1 MSFLRRVWNR
11 IRPRS
16 AAPMTPHLCKEEE
29 PYNPIMLT
37 HRFMQPP
44 PRPCDHPAGEGL
56 HVRDEALVIETP
68 ARGDA
73 LTFTVT
79 VWCSWCAQPKGAR
92 SAEAMRAEIDAKRL
106 EVHRRVHDV
115 VRATARGFDAHLP
128 QKTEE
133 AIEEALA
140 AGFLKAVHDCDDV
153 VLKCS
158 TRAWVALSEEV
169 LEYERGIS
177 RQLLESHAQLE
188 LTRARVERLGKERD
202 LWLRFL
208 EESGENWRS
217 RFAVQLAE
225 HPVNVASTMNIM
237 TNERREEADRFLT
250 QVQTMMNA
258 QQAPNVFDL
267 VAGSESALRLALEQL
282 GVRLPEPSADLPW
295 ERV

>member
-1 MSFLRRVWNR
+1 MC
-11 IRPRS
+11 
-16 AAPMTPHLCKEEE
+16 AEEE

-37 HRFMQPP
+37 RRFMQPP

-79 VWCSWCAQPKGAR
+79 VWCSWCAQPKAGRPAG
-92 SAEAMRAEIDAKRL
+92 ELWAEIDAKRM

-128 QKTEE
+128 QETEE

-140 AGFLKAVHDCDDV
+140 AAFLTPIHNCDDV
-153 VLKCS
+153 VIKCS
-158 TRAWVALSEEV
+158 ARAWVALSPQV
-169 LEYERGIS
+169 LEFERGIS
-177 RQLLESHAQLE
+177 QQLLESHARLE
-188 LTRARVERLGKERD
+188 LTRAHVERLGKERD
-202 LWLRFL
+202 LWLGFL
-208 EESGENWRS
+208 EESGKNWRS

-225 HPVNVASTMNIM
+225 HPVNVASVMNIM
-237 TNERREEADRFLT
+237 ENERREEADRFLT
-250 QVQTMMNA
+250 LVQSVVSA
-258 QQAPNVFDL
+258 QQAVNVFDL
-267 VAGSESALRLALEQL
+267 VADSESALRLALEQL